1 VNWHA
6 SEFDLDFKF
15 NDDVTRRVN
24 GFFVKSNNGHGG
36 ENPISLDPDEVTVTW
51 DMEADKATKSLTFAL
66 DFQDRNEEI
75 YFDLPDMDVTD
86 LRFTFRNPF
95 GITDLTAIELFG
107 PSAAAVQTGKDEI
120 ANGDFSTENWWV
132 FTEELAGEAE
142 ECVKA
147 SRTTTTSGYYVAS
160 SVMDV
165 PKSECCQAGTTLE
178 QAQLKLACPAV

>member
-1 VNWHA
+1 
-6 SEFDLDFKF
+6 
-15 NDDVTRRVN
+15 VTRRVN
-24 GFFVKSNNGHGG
+24 GFFVKSHNGGG
-36 ENPISLDPDEVTVTW
+36 DADLAISYDSDGNLLVGTFDPDEVTVTW

-95 GITDLTAIELFG
+95 GITELTAIELFG

-132 FTEELAGEAE
+132 FTEASAGEAE